1 MCAHRRCCVCVCCY
15 TIVCCRVQVMGAM
28 CGACRRAVLEA
39 DPRLVEALYL
49 CQVQAAAE
57 ALSGVYAVLG
67 RRRARVLQVR
77 TLAAPDAL
85 TTRRRSWGWA
95 AGTLPQACVLPLRS
109 GWSSAGAPVCLWLPV
124 SLQLLTAGCVLPH
137 VCVLQEE
144 LREGSGAFLVHAYL
158 PVEASFGLADEMR
171 RRSSGAASAS
181 LLLSHWERLQVSR
194 QAWGRGA

>member
-1 MCAHRRCCVCVCCY
+1 MCA
-15 TIVCCRVQVMGAM
+15 
-28 CGACRRAVLEA
+28 ACRRAVLEA

-67 RRRARVLQVR
+67 RRRARI
-77 TLAAPDAL
+77 
-85 TTRRRSWGWA
+85 
-95 AGTLPQACVLPLRS
+95 
-109 GWSSAGAPVCLWLPV
+109 
-124 SLQLLTAGCVLPH
+124 
-137 VCVLQEE
+137 LQEE

-181 LLLSHWERLQVSR
+181 LLLSHWERLQVSCQLWHACR
-194 QAWGRGA
+194 HCRGLRTGW

>member
-1 MCAHRRCCVCVCCY
+1 MNA
-15 TIVCCRVQVMGAM
+15 ASA
-28 CGACRRAVLEA
+28 ACRRAVLEA

-67 RRRARVLQVR
+67 RRRARI
-77 TLAAPDAL
+77 
-85 TTRRRSWGWA
+85 
-95 AGTLPQACVLPLRS
+95 
-109 GWSSAGAPVCLWLPV
+109 
-124 SLQLLTAGCVLPH
+124 
-137 VCVLQEE
+137 LQEE

-181 LLLSHWERLQVSR
+181 LLLSHWERLQVCVFSKQVATAEQVPLDVVVCSSSGSLPCSYKWHSLCTQYR
-194 QAWGRGA
+194 LLIKCRLQAQLHQSGGVGLRHWYTNPCTHSFP